1 MGATVFEIGSVLMV
15 VEAVNAERECSLSS
29 SHPTPICVY
38 DVLYLILARVVGAGL
53 VDLVG

>member
-1 MGATVFEIGSVLMV
+1 MLMV